1 MAKKKFVP
9 MQHVT
14 PPDVEELD
22 RITRDLKEEQDAAF
36 AEALSEPAGSVT
48 LEKRKAGPGR
58 PRTKPADRV
67 KTSFFMPKELATR
80 VKHAT
85 IDKGISQTDL
95 IVEALEAYLAD

>member
-22 RITRDLKEEQDAAF
+22 RITRNLKEEQDAAF

-48 LEKRKAGPGR
+48 SEKRKAGPGR
-58 PRTKPADRV
+58 PRTIPDDRV

-85 IDKGISQTDL
+85 IDKGLSQTDL
-95 IVEALEAYLAD
+95 IVEALEAYLSE

>member
-22 RITRDLKEEQDAAF
+22 RITRDLKEEQDAAI
-36 AEALSEPAGSVT
+36 AEALSEPTGGT
-48 LEKRKAGPGR
+48 IPEKRKAGPGR

>member
-22 RITRDLKEEQDAAF
+22 RITRNLKEEQDAAF

-48 LEKRKAGPGR
+48 SEKRKAGPEIGR
-58 PRTKPADRV
+58 AHV
-67 KTSFFMPKELATR
+67 
-80 VKHAT
+80 
-85 IDKGISQTDL
+85 
-95 IVEALEAYLAD
+95 